1 MMTALAIHTTTL
13 VFQLKTANLLVI
25 ARYMYMYS
33 TLLTTHSNRIHTTC
47 TAIASLY
54 TYRQL
59 CVRILV
65 HVTVHSILT
74 CNYSVLTML
83 R

>member
-1 MMTALAIHTTTL
+1 MMIALAIHTTTL

-25 ARYMYMYS
+25 ARYMYTYS
-33 TLLTTHSNRIHTTC
+33 TLLTTHNNRIHVTC

-54 TYRQL
+54 TYKR
-59 CVRILV
+59 VRILV

-74 CNYSVLTML
+74 CNYSILIML

>member
-33 TLLTTHSNRIHTTC
+33 TLLTTHSNRIHTNAQLLHHYTHTDNC
-47 TAIASLY
+47 VYVYLY
-54 TYRQL
+54 
-59 CVRILV
+59 
-65 HVTVHSILT
+65 
-74 CNYSVLTML
+74 M
-83 R
+83 